1 MRVTSRLII
10 SLALGIAVITF
21 IFVRSQ
27 VRAEKR
33 GLRND
38 LQKRAQLLAESMD
51 ETIEPM
57 VAEGYST
64 RALQRFVD
72 RFANHEKLAGVAV
85 YAVDGRL
92 VAATSGLVRQLNTC
106 PAPVIEAMASN
117 QGRGDFLTLGGQPM
131 HVYALPLHRG
141 NGLGGALAVFH
152 DAAYIQ
158 KQTAKI
164 WLDALKPVLFEIVL
178 VVIITLL
185 IVRWSIQ
192 GPIARMTQW
201 VRSQRGGHPLPPP
214 EAGEGFLTP
223 IAREVTQL
231 TTSLAA
237 ARMAAAE
244 EAQLRESAASLWTAE
259 RLRVHMRGKLPEG
272 TLFVVSNREPYEHV
286 QRDNAT
292 KVVIPA
298 SGLVTAL
305 EPVLLA
311 CGGTWIAEGSGD
323 ADREHSDSHG
333 RLRVPPE
340 EPKYTLRR
348 VFLSPEEEQG
358 YYLGFAN
365 EGLWP
370 LCHIAYTRPTFRTG
384 DWQYYQQVNEKF
396 AAAVLEEIANTEEP
410 LILIQDYHF
419 ALLPRILKRERPD
432 ARVSVFWHIP
442 WPNPQALAICPWEKE
457 LVDGLLGADLIGFHI
472 QSHCNH
478 FLETADDVMESRID
492 WDHFAV
498 ERLGHRTTVRPFP
511 ISVPLGEDSALPQA
525 RSPYLERA
533 ELFKRLGVEAVFLG
547 VGVDRVDYTKG
558 IIERFRGIERF
569 LEKCPRYR
577 GQFTFVQIGAPSR
590 TRIDR
595 YASLLREV
603 EAEAERINTRFQNPR
618 WSPIVLLKR
627 HHSHEEIREY
637 YQAADLCLVTPLHDG
652 MNLVAKEFVA
662 ARNDEQGVLILSRF
676 TGAARELPDALIVNP
691 YDTEEVATALLIALS
706 MSPEEKN
713 ARMRRM
719 RQRVR
724 EFNIF
729 RWAASLI
736 GALCEIRIEKRETVY
751 PLQSSARPEHEQPF
765 RRRWYEQPKRAEAT
779 ESLDSIEPVDP
790 RSRDLPA
797 ANPVSSSPDRP
808 RIWR

>member
-1 MRVTSRLII
+1 MRVTSRLIV
-10 SLALGIAVITF
+10 SLVLGIAVVTF
-21 IFVRSQ
+21 IFARNQ

-38 LQKRAQLLAESMD
+38 LQKRAELLAESMD

-64 RALQRFVD
+64 RALQRLVD

-85 YAVDGRL
+85 YEVDGRL
-92 VAATSGLVRQLNTC
+92 LAATSGLVRQLNTC

-117 QGRGDFLTLGGQPM
+117 QGRGDFLTLNGQPM

-141 NGLGGALAVFH
+141 SGLAGALAVFH
-152 DAAYIQ
+152 DAGYIQ
-158 KQTAKI
+158 TQTAKI

-178 VVIITLL
+178 VVVITLL

-192 GPIARMTQW
+192 GPISRMVQW
-201 VRSQRGGHPLPPP
+201 VRSQRAGHLLPPP
-214 EAGEGFLTP
+214 EVDGGFLTP
-223 IAREVTQL
+223 IAREVTKL

-237 ARMAAAE
+237 ARLAAEE
-244 EAQLRESAASLWTAE
+244 EAQLRETAESLWTAE
-259 RLRVHMRGKLPEG
+259 RLRVHMRGRLPEG
-272 TLFVVSNREPYEHV
+272 ALFVVSNREPYEHV
-286 QRDNAT
+286 HQDNST

-298 SGLVTAL
+298 SGLVTAM

-323 ADREHSDSHG
+323 ADRENSDGHG

-340 EPKYTLRR
+340 EPKYSLRR
-348 VFLSPEEEQG
+348 VFLSQEEEQG

-370 LCHIAYTRPTFRTG
+370 LCHIAYTRPTFRTS
-384 DWQYYQQVNEKF
+384 DWKYYQQVNEKF
-396 AAAVLEEIANTEEP
+396 AAAVLEEMAGTENP
-410 LILIQDYHF
+410 LVLIQDYHF
-419 ALLPRILKRERPD
+419 ALLPRLLKRERPD
-432 ARVSVFWHIP
+432 ARVSLFWHIP
-442 WPNPQALAICPWEKE
+442 WPNPQVLAICPWEKE

-478 FLETADDVMESRID
+478 FLETTDDVLESRID

-498 ERLGHRTTVRPFP
+498 ERLGHRTVVRPFP
-511 ISVPLGEDSALPQA
+511 ISVPLGDDSSAPAA

-569 LEKCPRYR
+569 LEKCPRYQ

-595 YASLLREV
+595 YASFLREV
-603 EAEAERINTRFQNPR
+603 EAEAERINARFQTGR
-618 WSPIVLLKR
+618 WAPIVLLKR
-627 HHSHEEIREY
+627 HHTHDEIREY

-676 TGAARELPDALIVNP
+676 TGASRELPDAIIVNP
-691 YDTEEVATALLIALS
+691 YDTEEVATALLVALT

-724 EFNIF
+724 EFNVY

-736 GALCEIRIEKRETVY
+736 GALCEIRIDKRAAVRLE
-751 PLQSSARPEHEQPF
+751 QGSEAKHHEQPF
-765 RRRWYEQPKRAEAT
+765 RRRWYEQPKRAEVT
-779 ESLDSIEPVDP
+779 ESLDSIEPLDP

-797 ANPVSSSPDRP
+797 ASPVPGSPDRP